1 MGSYTEVMFVFFT
14 SFYFLFIFCF
24 PFFFYK
30 RTVPSSMMIHRV
42 KWKSLKFC
50 SFAQYLGLD
59 DRYSI
64 KLKFLNYISII
75 IHYDVEVNGWSNMKR
90 RFLY

>member
-14 SFYFLFIFCF
+14 SFYFFIFFCF